1 MSKYKS
7 INDITPAEWDAVR
20 PPTTTPDSPKTV
32 KVLKFPTKLRNEDQ
46 NAKYKSKRTRTI

>member
-20 PPTTTPDSPKTV
+20 PTTTTPDSPKTN